1 MLLTPEMK
9 KERWEKA
16 YAGEIHVPAT
26 MHKATMALFWEMR
39 HQCHYKKRNITPL
52 FNWSMRDHDDTLSFP
67 QLYFQCDSD
76 YEAAM
81 VILGSWKHWEKLC
94 DTKWFPPL
102 LEKWKEEKAQRDK
115 AHARAKIRELAN
127 HGNLAAC
134 KYLAHGGLEE
144 KAVESKPNKKPAA
157 KQEEP
162 TQDNE
167 MDAWLE
173 HGQGLLDNS
182 DESRDK

>member
-1 MLLTPEMK
+1 MLLTPEVK

-16 YAGEIHVPAT
+16 YAGERHVPKT
-26 MHKATMALFWEMR
+26 MHRATMALFWELR
-39 HQCHYKKRNITPL
+39 HKCHWKKRGIKPQ
-52 FNWSMRDHDDTLSFP
+52 FNFSFRDHNETLSFP
-67 QLYFQCDSD
+67 NLYFQCDSD

-81 VILGSWKHWEKLC
+81 VILGSWKHWELLLE
-94 DTKWFPPL
+94 TKWFPPL
-102 LEKWKEEKAQRDK
+102 LEKWQEEKAQRDK

-127 HGNLAAC
+127 NGNLSAC

-144 KAVESKPNKKPAA
+144 KSVESKPKKKPAA

-162 TQDNE
+162 SQDNE

-173 HGQGLLDNS
+173 HGQGLLDS
-182 DESRDK
+182 E